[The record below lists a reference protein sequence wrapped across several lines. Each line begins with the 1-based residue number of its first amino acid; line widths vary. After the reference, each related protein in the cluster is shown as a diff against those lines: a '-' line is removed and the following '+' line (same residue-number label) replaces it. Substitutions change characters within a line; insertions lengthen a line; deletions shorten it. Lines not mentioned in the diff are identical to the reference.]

1 MLTTWLMFGG
11 APPHLGPFKAMF
23 PSRQQ
28 LLSIS
33 WHFPPRLPPQ
43 RRAAPPLP
51 PPPPSPL
58 SSRQTWQASLHS
70 DFQSCPVLCQMLRG
84 NIKRSAGQSLPGI
97 PAWWADNWRQA
108 SADLADVWW
117 VFTGAFFFFGVG
129 CMCVGGW
136 GGLEG
141 KHKGFLCCRP
151 LLPP

>member
-33 WHFPPRLPPQ
+33 WHFPPRLPPPN
-43 RRAAPPLP
+43 AMPTSLPP

-70 DFQSCPVLCQMLRG
+70 DFQSRPVLCQMLRG

-108 SADLADVWW
+108 SADLADV
-117 VFTGAFFFFGVG
+117 
-129 CMCVGGW
+129 
-136 GGLEG
+136 
-141 KHKGFLCCRP
+141 
-151 LLPP
+151 